1 MPRYLLSVYQPAG
14 PTPPPAAL
22 DAIMKKVEAVRGEMT
37 AAGALVLTAGLEPPS
52 RAAVVRPKA
61 DGAVVYDG
69 PFAET
74 KEFLGGFTIV
84 EAADRDAALAWARK
98 LAAATT
104 LPIEV
109 RAIQRVAA
117 AQTANEHSE

>member
-1 MPRYLLSVYQPAG
+1 MPRFLLGVIQPNG
-14 PTPPPAAL
+14 PAPPPATL
-22 DAIMKKVEAVRGEMT
+22 DAIMKNVEAVRRDMQ
-37 AAGALVLTAGLEPPS
+37 AAGALVLTVGLEPPS
-52 RAAVVRPKA
+52 RAAVVRPKG
-61 DGAVVYDG
+61 DGAFVTDG

-98 LAAATT
+98 LSAATT

-109 RAIQRVAA
+109 RAVR
-117 AQTANEHSE
+117 

>member
-1 MPRYLLSVYQPAG
+1 MLS
-14 PTPPPAAL
+14 
-22 DAIMKKVEAVRGEMT
+22 AIMRNVETVRDEMK

-52 RAAVVRPKA
+52 RAAVVRPKPA
-61 DGAVVYDG
+61 GALVTDG

-84 EAADRDAALAWARK
+84 DAADRDAALAWARK
-98 LAAATT
+98 LSAATT

-109 RAIQRVAA
+109 RAVR
-117 AQTANEHSE
+117 NEDI